1 LAFAIDTWWEEHRE
15 VAAQRAQLH
24 SLLDE
29 FNDARGQLESQLR
42 GLENSLRGT
51 IQFLELMDPTA
62 TNESL
67 QGTRMALRD
76 SLDIGVFSPPHG
88 TLNDVLASRGNV
100 AFGNTDMWALLQGW
114 PIILRDLEI
123 DSRHLES
130 NREERFVDALV
141 RLGVPMSE
149 LIRAPASESQDH
161 SPLHLPES
169 ELELDVSTL
178 LRDPGVNTVFTM
190 RAVRSQILLQS
201 HEDAIQIADEII
213 ALLEGLNQ

>member
-1 LAFAIDTWWEEHRE
+1 
-15 VAAQRAQLH
+15 
-24 SLLDE
+24 
-29 FNDARGQLESQLR
+29 
-42 GLENSLRGT
+42 
-51 IQFLELMDPTA
+51 
-62 TNESL
+62 
-67 QGTRMALRD
+67 MALRD

-100 AFGNTDMWALLQGW
+100 AFGNTDMWALLQDW

-141 RLGVPMSE
+141 RLGIPMSE

-169 ELELDVSTL
+169 ELELDVSAL

-213 ALLEGLNQ
+213 ALLAGLNQ